1 MSRKA
6 LLIALFVSLTVTVF
20 GLGALAGAA
29 LTNLRPPPPPERS
42 RGGGPMGPAVAALS
56 PQAQET
62 WRAAMRNGQPE
73 VAARFREA
81 RMIRRAAWARLGADQ
96 VDTQSVLDELE
107 RARGLDGETRAELDR
122 RIVSFA
128 SELTPEDRKRFAQA
142 LAQPRGGPRERRGR
156 SGGGASLGGGDA
168 GLLDR

>member
-6 LLIALFVSLTVTVF
+6 LLIALFVSLTVNVF
-20 GLGALAGAA
+20 VVGALAGAA
-29 LTNLRPPPPPERS
+29 LTNLRPPPPERS

-56 PQAQET
+56 PGAQEE
-62 WRAAMRNGQPE
+62 WRSALRDGQPG

-96 VDTQSVLDELE
+96 VDTQAVLKELE
-107 RARGLDGETRAELDR
+107 RARAIDGETRAELDR

-128 SELTPEDRKRFAQA
+128 AGLTPEDRKRFAQA
-142 LAQPRGGPRERRGR
+142 LAQPRGGPRERRGP
-156 SGGGASLGGGDA
+156 SGGGAALGGGHP